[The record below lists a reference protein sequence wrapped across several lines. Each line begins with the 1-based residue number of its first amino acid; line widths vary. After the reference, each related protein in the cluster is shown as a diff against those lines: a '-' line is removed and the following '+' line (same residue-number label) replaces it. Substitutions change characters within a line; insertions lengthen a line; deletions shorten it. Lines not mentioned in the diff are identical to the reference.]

1 MQKALLTIMASFNY
15 IGRNHSGSQVK
26 GALEANSASA
36 AAEQLLRK
44 NITPTSITGAT
55 KSKNDNLAGKD
66 VSEIFGFDK
75 VSLDELIIF
84 SRQMY
89 TLMRSGVPILRAIHG
104 MADASTSTTLKKALS
119 EISTQLEGGY
129 TLSSALNQHPKI
141 FGSLFVSLVHV
152 GENTGQ
158 LEESFLKLTSY
169 LEREQATRKRI
180 KTALRYPTMVLFA
193 LAAALVILNIFVIPT
208 FANMFSK
215 LGAELPLATQFLI
228 SSSNLFLNY
237 WPIMLIS
244 CLVAVITIR
253 QSLQTK
259 KGRYQWDKRK
269 TKIPVI
275 GSIIERSILARF
287 AHSFGIILKS
297 GIPMTTGLTLV
308 ADAVDNKFMQEKIVA
323 MRLAIES
330 GESLLRSAIAS
341 AMFTP
346 LVLQM
351 IAVGEET
358 GRVDELLKEVGDYYE
373 REVDYDLSTLT
384 ARIEPLLLVV
394 VALMV
399 LVLALGIFTPMW
411 DMASAMQGK

>member
-1 MQKALLTIMASFNY
+1 MASFKY
-15 IGRNHSGSQVK
+15 TGRNISGSQVK
-26 GALEANSASA
+26 GSMDAANTSAV
-36 AAEQLLRK
+36 AEQLMRK
-44 NITPTSITGAT
+44 SITPISISEAT
-55 KSKNDNLAGKD
+55 KNKSESLASKD
-66 VSEIFGFDK
+66 VSEIFGFSR

-89 TLMRSGVPILRAIHG
+89 ALMRSGVPILRAING
-104 MADASTSTTLKKALS
+104 MEEASNSTPLKKALVDIAS
-119 EISTQLEGGY
+119 QLQGGY

-141 FGSLFVSLVHV
+141 FGSLFVSLIQV

-158 LEESFLKLTSY
+158 LEESFLKLTTY

-180 KTALRYPTMVLFA
+180 KTALRYPTMVMIA
-193 LAAALVILNIFVIPT
+193 LAGALVILNIFVIPT

-215 LGAELPLATQFLI
+215 LGADLPLATKFLI
-228 SSSNLFLNY
+228 NSSNLFLNY
-237 WPIMLIS
+237 WPYMLIAGVS
-244 CLVAVITIR
+244 GYFALLK
-253 QSLQTK
+253 SLKTE

-269 TKIPVI
+269 IKLPII

-287 AHSFGIILKS
+287 SHTFGIILKS

-308 ADAVDNKFMQEKIVA
+308 ADAVDNSFMQEKIIA
-323 MRLAIES
+323 MRHAIES
-330 GESLLRSAIAS
+330 GESLLRAAIAS
-341 AMFTP
+341 TLFTP

-384 ARIEPLLLVV
+384 ARIEPILLVG
-394 VALMV
+394 VACMV

>member
-1 MQKALLTIMASFNY
+1 MASFKY
-15 IGRNHSGSQVK
+15 IGRNNSGDQVT
-26 GALEANSASA
+26 GIIDANNTSLV
-36 AAEQLLRK
+36 AEQLQRK
-44 NITPTSITGAT
+44 GITPISISAAT
-55 KSKNDNLAGKD
+55 KSKSNNIANKD
-66 VSEIFGFDK
+66 VAEIFGFNR

-89 TLMRSGVPILRAIHG
+89 ALMRSGVPILRAING
-104 MADASTSTTLKKALS
+104 MAEASTSNTLKNAL
-119 EISTQLEGGY
+119 IDIGGQLEGGY
-129 TLSSALNQHPKI
+129 TLSSALNHHPKI
-141 FGSLFVSLVHV
+141 FGTLFVSLVHV

-158 LEESFLKLTSY
+158 LDESFLKLTTY

-180 KTALRYPTMVLFA
+180 KTALRYPSMVLIA

-208 FANMFSK
+208 FANMFSR
-215 LGAELPLATQFLI
+215 LGAELPLATKFLI
-228 SSSNLFLNY
+228 TSSNLFLNY
-237 WPIMLIS
+237 WPYMLIL
-244 CLVAVITIR
+244 CIAVYFALR
-253 QSLQTK
+253 KSLQTT

-269 TKIPVI
+269 INLPII

-287 AHSFGIILKS
+287 SHSFGIILKA

-308 ADAVDNKFMQEKIVA
+308 ADAVDNSFMREKIIA
-323 MRLAIES
+323 MRSSIES

-341 AMFTP
+341 TLFTS

-394 VALMV
+394 VAAMV

>member
-1 MQKALLTIMASFNY
+1 MASFKY
-15 IGRNHSGSQVK
+15 IGRNRGGSQVS
-26 GALEANSASA
+26 GTIEASNTSAV
-36 AAEQLLRK
+36 AEQLFRK
-44 NITPTSITGAT
+44 EITPISISAT
-55 KSKNDNLAGKD
+55 EKANNESFAGKD
-66 VSEIFGFDK
+66 VSEIFGFNN

-89 TLMRSGVPILRAIHG
+89 ALMRSGVPILRAING
-104 MADASTSTTLKKALS
+104 MAESSNSPTLKKALG
-119 EISTQLEGGY
+119 EIGSQLEGGY
-129 TLSSALNQHPKI
+129 TLSSALNHHPKI
-141 FGSLFVSLVHV
+141 FGSLFVSLIHV

-180 KTALRYPTMVLFA
+180 KTALRYPSMVLIALSAA
-193 LAAALVILNIFVIPT
+193 LAILNIFVIPT
-208 FANMFSK
+208 FANMFAK
-215 LGAELPLATQFLI
+215 LGADLPMATKFLI
-228 SSSNLFLNY
+228 ASSNFFLNY
-237 WPIMLIS
+237 WPHMLFG
-244 CLVAVITIR
+244 CLLSFIAIKK
-253 QSLQTK
+253 SLKTK
-259 KGRYQWDKRK
+259 KGRHQWDRRK
-269 TKIPVI
+269 IKLPII

-287 AHSFGIILKS
+287 SHSFGIILKS

-308 ADAVDNKFMQEKIVA
+308 ADAVDNTFMQQKIIT

-341 AMFTP
+341 KLFTP

-394 VALMV
+394 VAAMV